1 MLSRLTLSRLSARWP
16 LLLAVGFCVY
26 ALALLGYAFHSRHQL
41 QAAADA
47 RLLADSK
54 RRATVLGEVAEQR
67 RDDVAR
73 LASLHEIATYL
84 TNEALGM
91 SPRYGLNASLDAVE
105 QRFAG
110 VIANSRQSPG
120 GEIARVAYMD
130 RHGEVLVDTDP
141 NRAPLPT
148 EQLATARAGLA
159 VLPERDLFVAVAPVW
174 FRGEIGGKVITVGP
188 LSQLYRSLLQM
199 ESADSYHETLLTSGG
214 VEIVAPKAQ
223 KMFSDR
229 AAMQLAAMPAD
240 LVTSVSIFEGED
252 AEAREGKFVA
262 VKTVIDELP
271 VAIVTTMSRSD
282 AYGHI
287 VSSWLL
293 YSASLFPIVVL
304 VVAFKLDR
312 VQRRARRLEVAA
324 VKSDSQRQELQGQN
338 DELRSEILLREAAE
352 RELELHRAN
361 LEALVSQRTSELN
374 SLFHA
379 LPDLYF
385 RMGRD
390 GVVLDYRAGREADL
404 YVRPEEF
411 VGKRI
416 QDVLPDDIARQI
428 DAAIKSIA
436 DGGQLEVFEYGLSMP
451 TGQEFYEARILPLD
465 AAQLVVVVRNIT
477 DRRMVEEIRE
487 SHRTE
492 AERLARI
499 KSEFLANMSHEIR
512 TPLNGVLGMA
522 RIGLR
527 DSFGRGKAQETFER
541 ILQSGNL
548 LLGIVNDILD
558 FSKIEAGKM
567 SLETVPLNLEKTLA
581 HVKNLFVDR
590 ANAKGIELAVRLADE
605 ASACLGDPLRI
616 EQILINLVSNA
627 VKFTDRGKVTLD
639 VTRAGSA
646 LQFVVTDTGIGMGES
661 EVARLFTPFEQGD
674 GSTTRKYG
682 GTGLGLAITS
692 RLVDLMGGSIEVE
705 SVPGQGS
712 TFRVSLPLIEGREA
726 QSLALTDECGPMAA
740 SGVSRLAGIRVLVAE
755 DVELNRVVLEEY
767 LCGEG
772 AAVELVVDGRQAVEA
787 VASDGGTSF
796 DVVLMD
802 IQMPIMDGIEA
813 TRRIKEIAPTL
824 PIIGQTAHA
833 MTEDRERCRSCGMVD
848 HVAKPIEL
856 EDLVSVM
863 LRHVRGAGV
872 GKGIGSASGQEMGR
886 AVPPGSPAAGHAD
899 EWLACLSGLGSSQ
912 AFAERITRA
921 FVAGNAGTTAEL
933 RRMIDERDFE
943 ALRFSAH
950 KLKGA
955 IGNLKLP
962 ELFEKLGAIEEA
974 AGNSDPIALTDTESI
989 LSTLDRLIV
998 QAQQFLDGLPQA
1010 ADA

>member
-1 MLSRLTLSRLSARWP
+1 MVSGLTLGRLSSRWP

-26 ALALLGYAFHSRHQL
+26 ALTLLGYAFQSRNQL
-41 QAAADA
+41 QTAADA

-54 RRATVLGEVAEQR
+54 RRAMVLGEVAAQR
-67 RDDVAR
+67 RDEVAR
-73 LASLHEIATYL
+73 LASIHEIATYL

-91 SPRYGLNASLDAVE
+91 SPRYGLNASLDAIE

-110 VIANSRQSPG
+110 GISSSRQLQG
-120 GEIARVAYMD
+120 AEITRVAFVD
-130 RHGEVLVDTDP
+130 RHGAVLVDTDP
-141 NRAPLPT
+141 NRSPLPS
-148 EQLATARAGLA
+148 LPSDASSAGLS
-159 VLPERDLFVAVAPVW
+159 VLPERDLLVAVAPAW
-174 FRGEIGGKVITVGP
+174 FRGEIGGRVVTLGS
-188 LSQLYRSLLQM
+188 LSQLYRSLLQL
-199 ESADSYHETLLTSGG
+199 ESAGSYHETLFSPDG
-214 VEIVAPKAQ
+214 VEIGASNAQ
-223 KMFSDR
+223 KLFSDR
-229 AAMQLAAMPAD
+229 AAKQLGDMPAD
-240 LVTSVSIFEGED
+240 LVTSVSIFEGEGD
-252 AEAREGKFVA
+252 GTQEGKFVA
-262 VKTVIDELP
+262 VKTVVDELP
-271 VAIVTTMSRSD
+271 IAIVTTMSRRD

-287 VSSWLL
+287 GSSWLL

-324 VKSDSQRQELQGQN
+324 VRSDSQRQELQGQN
-338 DELRSEILLREAAE
+338 EELRSEILRREAAE

-361 LEALVSQRTSELN
+361 LEALVAQRTSELN

-404 YVRPEEF
+404 YVRPEKF

-416 QDVLPDDIARQI
+416 QDVLPADIARLI
-428 DAAIKSIA
+428 DASIKAIA
-436 DGGQLEVFEYGLSMP
+436 EGGQLEVFEYGLPMP

-465 AAQLVVVVRNIT
+465 TEQLVVVVRNIT

-487 SHRTE
+487 SHRIE

-527 DSFGRGKAQETFER
+527 DSYGRGKAQVAFER

-567 SLETVPLNLEKTLA
+567 SLESVPLNLEKTIG
-581 HVKNLFVDR
+581 HIRNLFVDR
-590 ANAKGIELAVRLADE
+590 ANAKGIELGVRLGDLPGC
-605 ASACLGDPLRI
+605 CLGDPLRI

-627 VKFTDRGKVTLD
+627 VKFTENGVVKLD
-639 VTRAGSA
+639 VVRDADV
-646 LQFVVTDTGIGMGES
+646 LEFVVTDTGIGMSES
-661 EVARLFTPFEQGD
+661 ELVRLFTPFEQGD

-692 RLVDLMGGSIEVE
+692 RLVELMGGSIEAE
-705 SVPGQGS
+705 SVLGRGS
-712 TFRVSLPLIEGREA
+712 TFRVRLPLVEERDTRSVTTVEE
-726 QSLALTDECGPMAA
+726 SWLAGMP
-740 SGVSRLAGIRVLVAE
+740 GINRLAGIRILAAE
-755 DVELNRVVLEEY
+755 DVELNRVVLEEF
-767 LCGEG
+767 LAGEG
-772 AAVELVVDGRQAVEA
+772 AEIKLVVDGRQAVEA
-787 VASDGGTSF
+787 VARDGGASF

-802 IQMPIMDGIEA
+802 IQMPVMDGIEA
-813 TRRIKEIAPTL
+813 TRRIKEIAPSL
-824 PIIGQTAHA
+824 PVVGQTAHA

-856 EDLVSVM
+856 EELVAVI
-863 LRHVRGAGV
+863 LRHVARASDESGMRSTDPGGANQYLLP
-872 GKGIGSASGQEMGR
+872 ATP
-886 AVPPGSPAAGHAD
+886 AVVPGD
-899 EWLACLSGLGSSQ
+899 EWLLCLSGLSSSRS
-912 AFAERITRA
+912 FAERITRA
-921 FVAGNAGTTAEL
+921 FVAGHAGTTREL
-933 RRMIDERDFE
+933 RHIIDNRDFE

-955 IGNLKLP
+955 IGNLKLS
-962 ELFEKLGAIEEA
+962 ELFEKLREIEEA
-974 AGNSDPIALTDTESI
+974 AHNSDPLAFEETESI
-989 LSTLDRLIV
+989 LAALDRLII
-998 QAQQFLDGLPQA
+998 QAQQFLDGLSEA
-1010 ADA
+1010 VDS

>member
-1 MLSRLTLSRLSARWP
+1 LSGLTLSRLSARWP
-16 LLLAVGFCVY
+16 LLLALGFCVY
-26 ALALLGYAFHSRHQL
+26 ALALVGYAFQSRQQL
-41 QAAADA
+41 QTAADA

-54 RRATVLGEVAEQR
+54 RRATMLGEVAEQR
-67 RDDVAR
+67 RDEVAR
-73 LASLHEIATYL
+73 LASIHEIATYL
-84 TNEALGM
+84 TNKALGM

-110 VIANSRQSPG
+110 VIANSHQLPG
-120 GEIARVAYMD
+120 AEIARVAFVD
-130 RHGEVLVDTDP
+130 RDGEVLVDTDP
-141 NRAPLPT
+141 NRLPLPV
-148 EQLATARAGLA
+148 EQSAELRAELL
-159 VLPERDLFVAVAPVW
+159 VLPQRDLFVAVAPVS
-174 FRGEIGGKVITVGP
+174 FRGEFGGRVVTLGP
-188 LSQLYRSLLQM
+188 LSQLYRSLLHV
-199 ESADSYHETLLTSGG
+199 ESADSYHETLITSGG

-223 KMFSDR
+223 KLFSDH
-229 AAMQLAAMPAD
+229 AAKQLAAMPAD
-240 LVTSVSIFEGED
+240 LVTSVSIFEGDGD
-252 AEAREGKFVA
+252 ATREGTFVA

-287 VSSWLL
+287 GSSWLL

-304 VVAFKLDR
+304 IVAFKLDR
-312 VQRRARRLEVAA
+312 VQRRASRLEVAA
-324 VKSDSQRQELQGQN
+324 VKSDSQRQALQGQN
-338 DELRSEILLREAAE
+338 DELRGEILLREAAE
-352 RELELHRAN
+352 RELELHRVN

-385 RMGRD
+385 RMARN

-416 QDVLPDDIARQI
+416 QDVLPTDIAQLI
-428 DAAIKSIA
+428 DASIKSIA
-436 DGGQLEVFEYGLSMP
+436 EGGQLEVFEFGLPMP

-465 AAQLVVVVRNIT
+465 TEQLVVVVRNIT

-487 SHRTE
+487 SHRIE

-522 RIGLR
+522 RVGLR
-527 DSFGRGKAQETFER
+527 DSYGRGKAQETFER

-558 FSKIEAGKM
+558 FSKIEAGKL
-567 SLETVPLNLEKTLA
+567 SLETVPLNLEKTVG
-581 HVKNLFVDR
+581 HIRNLFLDR
-590 ANAKGIELAVRLADE
+590 ANAKGIDLAVRLEGAPGL
-605 ASACLGDPLRI
+605 CLGDPLRI

-627 VKFTDRGKVTLD
+627 VKFTDRGTVTLD
-639 VTRAGSA
+639 VTRSGNS
-646 LQFVVTDTGIGMGES
+646 LECVVMDTGIGMGES
-661 EVARLFTPFEQGD
+661 ELARLFTPFEQGD

-692 RLVDLMGGSIEVE
+692 RLVDLMGGSIEAK
-705 SVPGQGS
+705 SVLGQGS
-712 TFRVSLPLIEGREA
+712 TFRVSLPLIDGREA
-726 QSLALTDECGPMAA
+726 CSVAPSAECRPAMMP
-740 SGVSRLAGIRVLVAE
+740 GVNRLAGIRVLVAE

-767 LCGEG
+767 LRGEG
-772 AAVELVVDGRQAVEA
+772 AAVEFVVDGRHAVES
-787 VASDGGTSF
+787 VERDGGTSF

-813 TRRIKEIAPTL
+813 TRRIKQIAPSL
-824 PIIGQTAHA
+824 PIVGQTAHA

-848 HVAKPIEL
+848 HVAKPIDLEEL
-856 EDLVSVM
+856 VAVI
-863 LRHVRGAGV
+863 LRHAGGARGDAA
-872 GKGIGSASGQEMGR
+872 IRSTCQEEGGR
-886 AVPPGSPAAGHAD
+886 AVQPGSTAIENAD
-899 EWLACLSGLGSSQ
+899 EWRLCLSGLGSSST
-912 AFAERITRA
+912 FAERISRA
-921 FVAGNAGTTAEL
+921 FVAGNAGTTREL
-933 RRMIDERDFE
+933 QRIIEDRDFE

-962 ELFEKLGAIEEA
+962 ELFEKLRAIEEA
-974 AGNSDPIALTDTESI
+974 ACNSDPIAFAETESI
-989 LSTLDRLIV
+989 LVVLDRLIV
-998 QAQQFLDGLPQA
+998 QAQLFLDGLPA
-1010 ADA
+1010 PADA